1 MGVGLEERA
10 GWGVRC
16 GLARHASQEMH
27 QQSGREHREV
37 GLGES
42 WLQLLLNNGMTEFG

>member
-1 MGVGLEERA
+1 MGAGVEERA
-10 GWGVRC
+10 GWGVQG

-37 GLGES
+37 GLREKATTVIAT
-42 WLQLLLNNGMTEFG
+42 Q